1 MEIGE
6 TKADRLEAERN
17 NIEYLITKK
26 GISSEER
33 TDAYNKYMELSKN
46 EILERENKSKYFWN
60 QFQEVL
66 KSKGV
71 TGIESAEQ
79 ARKLY
84 EDLIDPST

>member
-26 GISSEER
+26 GISNGER
-33 TDAYNKYMELSKN
+33 TDAYNEYMKLSRD
-46 EILERENKSKYFWN
+46 EILERESKSKYFWS

-79 ARKLY
+79 ARQLY
-84 EDLIDPST
+84 ETLLDPST